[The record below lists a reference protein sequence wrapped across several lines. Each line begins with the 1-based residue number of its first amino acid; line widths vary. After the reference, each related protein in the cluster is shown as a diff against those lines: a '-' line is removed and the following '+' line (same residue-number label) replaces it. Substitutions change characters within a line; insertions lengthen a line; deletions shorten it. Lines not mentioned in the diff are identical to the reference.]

1 MDHAGDTR
9 FAVLGPLVVT
19 VAGRDVT
26 PRAPHER
33 SLLAFLLTAPDRVV
47 SVAEIVSALWGED
60 PPRRAEQ
67 AVHVYVSRL
76 RRSLGEA
83 SLIVTRA
90 PGYLVAADPEDVD
103 AARFEAAAA
112 AGRAALRGGEPRRA
126 ATLLH
131 DALGL
136 WRGEP
141 LGGVPAPFAEAERAR
156 LDELRLA
163 ALADRIDADLALGR
177 GPELVAELDAL
188 TARYPLRERFW
199 GQLMTALYR
208 GGRQGDALAAYRRL
222 RKILVE
228 DLGIEPG
235 PEVRAIEAMVLAQD
249 ARLAAPPDAAD
260 VPPPLR
266 SGGAIMVGREA
277 ELRWLRA
284 AFDRVRE
291 GGLAW
296 VAVEGACGG
305 GRTRL
310 VAELASYA
318 HGCGSAVAYAT
329 GAELVAGWPAPGDRP
344 ALVVLDDVH
353 QAPSGELERLAKAAA
368 GAPGRLL
375 VVATYETG
383 KLSPASASL
392 LRGLGT
398 EARALAPLG
407 EEHVAAIVRL
417 YVDESDV
424 PTVVAESAAAGGVP
438 LLVHRAASAWAER
451 GAGAAVEHAA
461 TQIMGPRPGLVS
473 ARGHLVDGLVHL
485 RQVRDQRRTQ
495 AGPGDDG
502 RVVCPYKG
510 LAFFDVADAEYFF
523 GRERLV
529 AELVARLVEAP
540 LLAVAGPSG
549 SGKSSVARAG
559 LVAALQSGALP
570 GSDRWAYQ
578 ITTPAGGGWRSGNAA
593 TGPGSLLVIDQLEE
607 AFTALAAP
615 DRDAIVEQVLAAV
628 RNGSRCVLAIR
639 ADYFGHLA
647 AHPELARLI
656 SANTVLVGAM
666 TPDELRAAIVG
677 PAERAG
683 LELDDGLADALVA
696 EVAAEPGALPLL
708 STALLTLWERRER
721 RRLTVLAYGQAGG
734 VRAAIGR
741 LAETA
746 YRELGPA
753 RQAIARRILLRLADA
768 GGGGEYVRRRTPIA
782 ELVPDGD
789 PDARA
794 VLDALA
800 GARLVSVAEGHA
812 EVAHEALLREWPRLR
827 AWLDEDEIGR
837 RVRAHLAPAAAEW
850 VAGGR
855 DPAELYRGARLTAAL
870 EWAGDHD
877 EHLSPT
883 EREFL
888 AVGRALAQ
896 AEVVRRRRSIRRL
909 RALAAAMA
917 VLLVLAGGATGVAA
931 SQRARAGEA
940 ALAADVRSL
949 RAQAAATDRWDLAL
963 LYAAQA
969 YRFDPS
975 LRSWEALFATLQR
988 SPEAIGVIRLD
999 SRPLHL
1005 AVSPDG
1011 TRLAAGDRV
1020 GAVYVWDAAS
1030 HDRQIKVNVSKDDL
1044 ESIDFSPDG
1053 RRLAVVTGTRANDGQ
1068 SNISIIDLNSD
1079 HPIAAALPGPDVA
1092 GAAFAADGATLVAF
1106 TVDGR
1111 LAYLDARTGRIVRTA
1126 AGTPDPGLAIKLAP
1140 GRRFAGTGMPPG
1152 PGSGPVSVWD
1162 LESNREIWSG
1172 SGWGLAAPSPDGE
1185 VAIVVTGQRT
1195 LQEVNLTTG
1204 ERRTLPSAHL
1214 DAVRDI
1220 GWSTDGTTFATASDD
1235 RTTVL
1240 WDRAT
1245 LTPKATLVG
1254 HQSRV
1259 TRAAFGPDGRTLYTT
1274 GLDGTVFVWDLDGS
1288 RRVARPAGQPPS
1300 VDAGDAVRRI
1310 SSDGSLAATLPL
1322 DGEGRLEVTDLTGGD
1337 RYVLIGPD
1345 YADGFD
1351 LSVDA
1356 NGDRIAFLT
1365 RNRESRSGYARVVDV
1380 AARQLMPFAV
1390 RIDEAAADG
1399 REHAGLAISPDGRT
1413 LTIIDGS
1420 GGVQTWN
1427 IDRQTRIGDL
1437 RPDLSGI
1444 TTWISLD
1451 PTGHLMASLV
1461 LRPPDDAETSIDVV
1475 DLRDGRSVAQLERI
1489 EDQYQDQPVFSPD
1502 GRLLAAGTM
1511 SGEILLWDTRTWKRL
1526 HRWRVSDGLTI
1537 SVGFTP
1543 DSRYVVSGGTDG
1555 KARLWDVR
1563 DPAHSEF
1570 IIDATRSGAN
1580 YVYVGTSLHGWELV
1594 TVPQFGTP
1602 LRWDIDPDSLARR
1615 ACDIVRRS
1623 LTAEEWAAVLPDRP
1637 YQRTCPR

>member
-1 MDHAGDTR
+1 
-9 FAVLGPLVVT
+9 
-19 VAGRDVT
+19 
-26 PRAPHER
+26 
-33 SLLAFLLTAPDRVV
+33 
-47 SVAEIVSALWGED
+47 
-60 PPRRAEQ
+60 
-67 AVHVYVSRL
+67 
-76 RRSLGEA
+76 
-83 SLIVTRA
+83 
-90 PGYLVAADPEDVD
+90 
-103 AARFEAAAA
+103 
-112 AGRAALRGGEPRRA
+112 
-126 ATLLH
+126 
-131 DALGL
+131 
-136 WRGEP
+136 
-141 LGGVPAPFAEAERAR
+141 
-156 LDELRLA
+156 
-163 ALADRIDADLALGR
+163 
-177 GPELVAELDAL
+177 
-188 TARYPLRERFW
+188 
-199 GQLMTALYR
+199 
-208 GGRQGDALAAYRRL
+208 
-222 RKILVE
+222 
-228 DLGIEPG
+228 
-235 PEVRAIEAMVLAQD
+235 
-249 ARLAAPPDAAD
+249 
-260 VPPPLR
+260 
-266 SGGAIMVGREA
+266 
-277 ELRWLRA
+277 
-284 AFDRVRE
+284 
-291 GGLAW
+291 
-296 VAVEGACGG
+296 
-305 GRTRL
+305 
-310 VAELASYA
+310 
-318 HGCGSAVAYAT
+318 
-329 GAELVAGWPAPGDRP
+329 
-344 ALVVLDDVH
+344 
-353 QAPSGELERLAKAAA
+353 
-368 GAPGRLL
+368 
-375 VVATYETG
+375 
-383 KLSPASASL
+383 
-392 LRGLGT
+392 
-398 EARALAPLG
+398 
-407 EEHVAAIVRL
+407 
-417 YVDESDV
+417 
-424 PTVVAESAAAGGVP
+424 
-438 LLVHRAASAWAER
+438 
-451 GAGAAVEHAA
+451 
-461 TQIMGPRPGLVS
+461 
-473 ARGHLVDGLVHL
+473 
-485 RQVRDQRRTQ
+485 
-495 AGPGDDG
+495 
-502 RVVCPYKG
+502 
-510 LAFFDVADAEYFF
+510 
-523 GRERLV
+523 
-529 AELVARLVEAP
+529 
-540 LLAVAGPSG
+540 
-549 SGKSSVARAG
+549 
-559 LVAALQSGALP
+559 LP
-570 GSDRWAYQ
+570 
-578 ITTPAGGGWRSGNAA
+578 
-593 TGPGSLLVIDQLEE
+593 
-607 AFTALAAP
+607 FTALAAP
-615 DRDAIVEQVLAAV
+615 DRDAIVEQVLAAA

-666 TPDELRAAIVG
+666 SPNELRAAIVR
-677 PAERAG
+677 PAEHAG
-683 LELDDGLADALVA
+683 LELDDGLVDALVA

-721 RRLTVLAYGQAGG
+721 RRLTLLAYGQAGG

-741 LAETA
+741 LAESA

-850 VAGGR
+850 VARGR

-877 EHLSPT
+877 KDLSPT

-888 AVGRALAQ
+888 AAGRARAQ

-909 RALAAAMA
+909 RPLAAAMA
-917 VLLVLAGGATGVAA
+917 VLLVLAGVATGVAA

-949 RAQAAATDRWDLAL
+949 RAQAAGTDHWDLAL

-969 YRFDPS
+969 YRLDPS

-1011 TRLAAGDRV
+1011 TRLAAGDRG

-1030 HDRQIKVNVSKDDL
+1030 RHRQIKVNVSGDGL

-1053 RRLAVVTGTRANDGQ
+1053 RRLAVVTARRADDGQ

-1111 LAYLDARTGRIVRTA
+1111 LAYLDARTGRVLRTA
-1126 AGTPDPGLAIKLAP
+1126 AGSPGPGLAIKLAP
-1140 GRRFAGTGMPPG
+1140 GRRFAGAGMPPG

-1162 LESNREIWSG
+1162 LESNRKIWSG
-1172 SGWGLAAPSPDGE
+1172 SGWGLAAPSPDGQI
-1185 VAIVVTGQRT
+1185 AIVATGQRT

-1204 ERRTLPSAHL
+1204 ERRTLPSAHS

-1220 GWSTDGTTFATASDD
+1220 GWSPDGTTFATASDD

-1259 TRAAFGPDGRTLYTT
+1259 TRAAFVPDGRTLYTT
-1274 GLDGTVFVWDLDGS
+1274 GLDGTVFVWDLEGS
-1288 RRVARPAGQPPS
+1288 RRVARPVGQPPS

-1310 SSDGSLAATLPL
+1310 SSDSSLAATLPF
-1322 DGEGRLEVTDLTGGD
+1322 DGQGRLEVTDLTGGD

-1380 AARQLMPFAV
+1380 AARRLLPFAV
-1390 RIDEAAADG
+1390 RVDEAAADG
-1399 REHAGLAISPDGRT
+1399 REHAGLAISPDGRI
-1413 LTIIDGS
+1413 LTVIAGS

-1427 IDRQTRIGDL
+1427 IDRQTRIGDV

-1444 TTWISLD
+1444 ATWVSLD

-1461 LRPPDDAETSIDVV
+1461 LRPPDDAEASIDVV

-1489 EDQYQDQPVFSPD
+1489 EDSYQDQPVFSPD

-1511 SGEILLWDTRTWKRL
+1511 SGEILLWDARTWKRL
-1526 HRWRVSDGLTI
+1526 HRWRVSDGWTI

-1543 DSRYVVSGGTDG
+1543 DSHYVVSGGTDG
-1555 KARLWDVR
+1555 KAGLWDVR
-1563 DPAHSEF
+1563 DPAHSGF

-1580 YVYVGTSLHGWELV
+1580 YVYVGTSLHGRELV

-1602 LRWDIDPDSLARR
+1602 LRWYIDPDSLARR

-1623 LTAEEWAAVLPDRP
+1623 LTAEEWAAVHPFRWQRLVGGRSLARCLLLIVHEPAHRLGEQLRRGVRHEVRLSRPHHASHLRQCVGERIHGGRHRRPGVAALHEQNGHVGARPPIGIQRVCGHRLEVVQASHRLRNSGGFLRRVVRGGTGFGERSDDRLRDAGDLLGEQACRSGDVAGLDKFAKGVKHGRRLRAGSKQWRFEQRHRTDAGVAGTCRVQRDRSAVGRPHHVRRPAGLGEDCLDIGDIVRVRLRALTTVARRVSAARIEPQLKIVVQQRHDRLPGVESARRP
-1637 YQRTCPR
+1637 VHQHYRRPSPRLARHQPSPVRCCE

>member
-1 MDHAGDTR
+1 MDHAGDAR
-9 FAVLGPLVVT
+9 FALLGPLAVT

-33 SLLAFLLTAPDRVV
+33 SLLAFLLTAPGRVV

-67 AVHVYVSRL
+67 AVQVYVSRL
-76 RRSLGEA
+76 RRSLGDA
-83 SLIVTRA
+83 SLIATRA
-90 PGYLVAADPEDVD
+90 PGYLVAADPKDLD

-126 ATLLH
+126 AMLLR

-136 WRGEP
+136 WRGEA
-141 LGGVPAPFAEAERAR
+141 LGGIPAPFAEAERAR
-156 LDELRLA
+156 LDELRLG

-208 GGRQGDALAAYRRL
+208 GGRQGDALGAYRRL

-228 DLGIEPG
+228 DLGVEPG

-249 ARLAAPPDAAD
+249 PRLAAPPDMAD
-260 VPPPLR
+260 IPAPLR
-266 SGGAIMVGREA
+266 TAGAIMVGREA

-291 GGLAW
+291 GGRAW
-296 VAVEGACGG
+296 VAVEGAHGS

-310 VAELASYA
+310 VGELASYA
-318 HGCGSAVAYAT
+318 HGCGAVIAYAT
-329 GAELVAGWPAPGDRP
+329 GAELVVAWPAPDDRP
-344 ALVVLDDVH
+344 ALVVVDDVH
-353 QAPSGELERLAKAAA
+353 DAPAGELKRLAEWAARA
-368 GAPGRLL
+368 LDRLL
-375 VVATYETG
+375 MVATYETG
-383 KLSPASASL
+383 KLSPASADR
-392 LRGLGT
+392 LRLLGT
-398 EARALAPLG
+398 EIRTLAPLG
-407 EEHVAAIVRL
+407 ERHLADIVRL

-424 PTVVAESAAAGGVP
+424 PTVVADSAAAGGVP

-451 GAGAAVEHAA
+451 SAAAAVKHAT
-461 TQIMGPRPGLVS
+461 TQIMGPTPGLVS
-473 ARGHLVDGLVHL
+473 ARGHLVDGLVHV
-485 RQVRDQRRTQ
+485 RQVRDQRRAQ

-559 LVAALQSGALP
+559 LVAALQSGVLP

-578 ITTPAGGGWRSGNAA
+578 ITTPTGVGWRTGNTAIGA
-593 TGPGSLLVIDQLEE
+593 QSLIVIDQLEE
-607 AFTALAAP
+607 AFTALAPPA
-615 DRDAIVEQVLAAV
+615 RDALVDQVLAAV
-628 RNGSRCVLAIR
+628 RSGSRCVLAVR

-647 AHPELARLI
+647 AYPELARLV

-666 TPDELRAAIVG
+666 SPDELRAAIVR

-708 STALLTLWERRER
+708 STALLSLWERRAG
-721 RRLTVLAYGQAGG
+721 RRLTVLAYGQTGG

-741 LAETA
+741 LAESA
-746 YRELGPA
+746 YGELGSA
-753 RQAIARRILLRLADA
+753 RQAIARRILLRLASA
-768 GGGGEYVRRRTPIA
+768 GGGGEYVRRRAPIA

-789 PDARA
+789 PDERA

-800 GARLVSVAEGHA
+800 GARLVSVAEGYA

-827 AWLDEDEIGR
+827 AWLDQDEIGR
-837 RVRAHLAPAAAEW
+837 RVRAHLTPAAAEW

-855 DPAELYRGARLTAAL
+855 DPAELYRGGRLAAAL

-877 EHLSPT
+877 QDLSPT

-888 AVGRALAQ
+888 AAGRALAQ

-917 VLLVLAGGATGVAA
+917 VLLVLAGIAVGVAA
-931 SQRARAGEA
+931 SLRARAGQA
-940 ALAADVRSL
+940 AMAADVRSL

-963 LYAAQA
+963 LYAVQA

-975 LRSWEALFATLQR
+975 LQSRAVVFATLQR

-1011 TRLAAGDRV
+1011 MRLAAGDRV
-1020 GAVYVWDAAS
+1020 GAVYVWDAAGRN
-1030 HDRQIKVNVSKDDL
+1030 RQIKVNVTEDGL

-1053 RRLAVVTGTRANDGQ
+1053 RRLAVVTGTRADDGQ
-1068 SNISIIDLNSD
+1068 SNISIIDLSSPE
-1079 HPIAAALPGPDVA
+1079 PIPAALPGPDVA
-1092 GAAFAADGATLVAF
+1092 GAAFATDGATLVAF

-1111 LAYLDARTGRIVRTA
+1111 LAYLDARTGRILRTA
-1126 AGTPDPGLAIKLAP
+1126 GGGHGPGLAIKLAP
-1140 GRRFAGTGMPPG
+1140 DRRFAGAGMPPG
-1152 PGSGPVSVWD
+1152 PRSGPVSVWD
-1162 LESNREIWSG
+1162 LERNREIWSG
-1172 SGWGLAAPSPDGE
+1172 SGWGLAAASPDGK
-1185 VAIVVTGQRT
+1185 VAIAATGQRT
-1195 LQEVNLTTG
+1195 LQEINLTTG
-1204 ERRTLPSAHL
+1204 VRRTLPTAHS

-1220 GWSTDGTTFATASDD
+1220 AWSTDGTTFATASDD

-1240 WDRAT
+1240 WDRAS
-1245 LTPKATLVG
+1245 LKPKATLVG
-1254 HQSRV
+1254 HRARV
-1259 TRAAFGPDGRTLYTT
+1259 TRAAFAPDGRTLYTT

-1300 VDAGDAVRRI
+1300 IDAGDALRRI
-1310 SSDGSLAATLPL
+1310 SSHGSLAATLAL
-1322 DGEGRLEVTDLTGGD
+1322 DGDGGLEVTDLTGGD
-1337 RYVLIGPD
+1337 RYVLVGPE
-1345 YADGFD
+1345 YAGGFD

-1356 NGDRIAFLT
+1356 NGDRIALLT
-1365 RNRESRSGYARVVDV
+1365 RDRETRSGYARILDV
-1380 AARQLMPFAV
+1380 ATRRLLPFAV
-1390 RIDEAAADG
+1390 RVDLAAADG
-1399 REHAGLAISPDGRT
+1399 GEHGALAISPDGRM
-1413 LTIIDGS
+1413 LTIVDGS
-1420 GGVQTWN
+1420 SGVQTWD
-1427 IDRQTRIGDL
+1427 IDHQTRTGDV
-1437 RPDLSGI
+1437 RPNLSG
-1444 TTWISLD
+1444 TATWVGLE
-1451 PTGHLMASLV
+1451 PTGRLMASLV
-1461 LRPPDDAETSIDVV
+1461 IGPDGRESSIDVV

-1489 EDQYQDQPVFSPD
+1489 EDSYQDQPVFSPD

-1526 HRWRVSDGLTI
+1526 HRWRVSDGWTV
-1537 SVGFTP
+1537 SYGFTP
-1543 DSRYVVSGGTDG
+1543 DSRYVIAGGTDG
-1555 KARLWDVR
+1555 KAGLWDVR
-1563 DPAHSEF
+1563 DPTNG
-1570 IIDATRSGAN
+1570 IVIDATSSGAN
-1580 YVYVGTSLHGWELV
+1580 YVYVGTSADGRELV

-1615 ACDIVRRS
+1615 ACDIPRRS
-1623 LTAEEWAAVLPDRP
+1623 LTAKEWANVLPDRP
-1637 YQRTCPR
+1637 YQQTCPK